1 MGFDRGVLPP
11 DRDRQ
16 ETFPWMGVV
25 AAIIILGGI
34 AAAFYFGA
42 FGEAE
47 EPAEIPGS
55 DSRGVIT
62 QLL

>member
-11 DRDRQ
+11 DRDRE

-34 AAAFYFGA
+34 AAAFYFFIFKA
-42 FGEAE
+42 AE
-47 EPAEIPGS
+47 DNVESSLRLI
-55 DSRGVIT
+55 GVI
-62 QLL
+62 

>member
-11 DRDRQ
+11 DRDRE

-34 AAAFYFGA
+34 AVAFYFFILKA
-42 FGEAE
+42 AE
-47 EPAEIPGS
+47 ENVESSLRLI
-55 DSRGVIT
+55 GVI
-62 QLL
+62 

>member
-11 DRDRQ
+11 DRDRE

-34 AAAFYFGA
+34 AVAFYFWIFKA
-42 FGEAE
+42 AE
-47 EPAEIPGS
+47 ENVESSLRLI
-55 DSRGVIT
+55 GVI
-62 QLL
+62 